1 MGVAMVSAEKASIK
15 IRIFAWK
22 FPALNNIVISI
33 TSYQK
38 LQFTGWKIY
47 VMDDTFALNFFRILL
62 AYGVH
67 LATLGKSTNWY
78 LNYFSNVYVL
88 EQIHFKLFIVFI
100 KFIAFFPILL

>member
-1 MGVAMVSAEKASIK
+1 MVSAEKASIK

-22 FPALNNIVISI
+22 FPALNNKVISV

-47 VMDDTFALNFFRILL
+47 VLDGSFALNSFRVLL

-67 LATLGKSTNWY
+67 LATLGKSMNWY
-78 LNYFSNVYVL
+78 LNHFLNVYVL
-88 EQIHFKLFIVFI
+88 EQINFKLFIVFI
-100 KFIAFFPILL
+100 KFIAFFPIFL

>member
-1 MGVAMVSAEKASIK
+1 M
-15 IRIFAWK
+15 RIFAWE
-22 FPALNNIVISI
+22 FPALNNIVISV

-47 VMDDTFALNFFRILL
+47 VLDGTFTLNFFRVLL

-78 LNYFSNVYVL
+78 LNYLLNVYVL
-88 EQIHFKLFIVFI
+88 EQINFKLFIVFI
-100 KFIAFFPILL
+100 KFIAFFTIHL